1 MSLLGNDFQI
11 QPLDSIAVRA
21 RRLNSLDS
29 DSLCRLLFML
39 IMSCR
44 FVKQLCV
51 KSPKTA
57 FFYSVCQPLKVTSD
71 AGLLTFRDRFDILMD
86 IRLSGVAKR
95 LWEMSGDNAFL
106 FLNDPALAV
115 ELPEDISAVDAGKLI
130 QQLISN

>member
-1 MSLLGNDFQI
+1 MSSNYASNRQ
-11 QPLDSIAVRA
+11 
-21 RRLNSLDS
+21 
-29 DSLCRLLFML
+29 
-39 IMSCR
+39 
-44 FVKQLCV
+44 
-51 KSPKTA
+51 KTA